1 MRLAAVARGFLLAI
15 LVIILTL
22 LMVATLLVFEVEGSL
37 LSSDFYKDRLRDAN
51 AYAFLLND
59 VAEAAIDEAR
69 ALPPS
74 DGMSENL
81 LNATGLSTER
91 IVGSLNRA
99 LPPGWLRG
107 QTEYNLDQI
116 VSYLA
121 GDTNRLTARLEV
133 SDRVPQIVEEGGA
146 LIESADVHGIIYDL
160 VLSDQLDSLYA
171 AMAVGGM
178 EIERERLERAFNEV
192 FTKEW
197 TERQVMMAYNEVA
210 PYVTGQTDSFEVRLR
225 PDGLKEALTAELTDF
240 ARGVDWRLF
249 MSERAVEFMIG
260 GGQGR
265 SVRLVRG
272 LDLPQSEVM
281 EVLGDSVSQ
290 QVYEAVAGDVVGE
303 AVNYMYG
310 ETDEPTVR
318 VDLSDV
324 KRQARPRMVDL
335 ARRSASEAGGSL
347 PLCAAGQHWLP
358 PPDVFGN
365 PTFPS
370 CYPLEIQAAADMERW
385 VEEFNR
391 DIEVHVDSGIFGRMP
406 DQITLTE
413 TTFWNAM
420 AYGRINLDAQ
430 SVEELR
436 SLLSEGVAFTS
447 DDLKSDLESRQG
459 PGAAQNLE
467 DARSFFQDGVEF
479 TTADLIRAAPE
490 IRLVRYE
497 LSRASQ
503 AKWILPALILL
514 TLTLYIGVAPR
525 GRRIIW
531 TVGCLAFVSAFAF
544 ALFGPIYGLFIE
556 PEVSGYFACSASMF
570 GPSMSDFP
578 RVGSLLCFKLFEI
591 GVDSLNAIMGG
602 AAFKAAVCMTVF
614 GLLTLAA
621 LIWLRFSLSIPDLTQ
636 GILNLPASLRR
647 RVKT

>member
-37 LSSDFYKDRLRDAN
+37 LNADFYKDRLRNAN

-59 VAEAAIDEAR
+59 VAEAAINEAR
-69 ALPPS
+69 ALPPP

-81 LNATGLSTER
+81 IDATGLSTGQ
-91 IVGSLNRA
+91 IVGALNRA
-99 LPPGWLRG
+99 LPPEWLRG
-107 QTEYNLDQI
+107 QTEYNLDQTLGY
-116 VSYLA
+116 VS
-121 GDTNRLTARLEV
+121 GDTDRFTARLDV

-160 VLSDQLDSLYA
+160 VLSDQIDSLYA
-171 AMAVGGM
+171 AMVVGGM
-178 EIERERLERAFNEV
+178 EIERERVDRAFNVV

-197 TERQVMMAYNEVA
+197 TERQVVMAYNEVA
-210 PYVTGQTDSFEVRLR
+210 PYVTGQTDSFEARLI

-240 ARGVDWRLF
+240 ARSVDWRPFL
-249 MSERAVEFMIG
+249 SERAVELMIG

-265 SVRLVRG
+265 SIRLVRG

-290 QVYEAVAGDVVGE
+290 QVYEAVAGDVVAE

-310 ETDEPTVR
+310 ETDKPTVM

-335 ARRSASEAGGSL
+335 ARRSVSEAGGSL

-358 PPDVFGN
+358 SPDAFGN
-365 PTFPS
+365 PVFPS
-370 CYPLEIQAAADMERW
+370 CYPLEIQAASDMRQWLET
-385 VEEFNR
+385 FNR
-391 DIEVHVDSGIFGRMP
+391 DIEVHVDSGVIARMP
-406 DQITLTE
+406 DQIALTE
-413 TTFWNAM
+413 TAFWNAM
-420 AYGRINLDAQ
+420 AYGGINLDAQ
-430 SVEELR
+430 AIEELR
-436 SLLSEGVAFTS
+436 SLLSEGIAFTS
-447 DDLKSDLESRQG
+447 DDPQSGLESRLG
-459 PGAAQNLE
+459 PDAAQSLE

-490 IRLVRYE
+490 IRQVRNE
-497 LSRASQ
+497 LSIASR
-503 AKWILPALILL
+503 AKWILPTLLLLALISFVGL
-514 TLTLYIGVAPR
+514 APR

-531 TVGCLAFVSAFAF
+531 TVGCMTFVSAFAF
-544 ALFGPIYGLFIE
+544 ALFGPVYGLFLE
-556 PEVSGYFACSASMF
+556 PEVRGYFACSVSMF

-614 GLLTLAA
+614 GLLTVGAA
-621 LIWLRFSLSIPDLTQ
+621 MWLRFPLSVP
-636 GILNLPASLRR
+636 NFRR
-647 RVKT
+647 ERRIES

>member
-22 LMVATLLVFEVEGSL
+22 LMVATSLVFEVDGSL
-37 LSSDFYKDRLRDAN
+37 LNADFYKDRLHNAN

-69 ALPPS
+69 TLPPP
-74 DGMSENL
+74 DGMSENM

-116 VSYLA
+116 VGYVA
-121 GDTNRLTARLEV
+121 GDTDRLTARLDV

-146 LIESADVHGIIYDL
+146 LVESADVHGIIYDL
-160 VLSDQLDSLYA
+160 VLSDQLDSLHA
-171 AMAVGGM
+171 AMVVGGM
-178 EIERERLERAFNEV
+178 ETERERLDRAFDAV

-240 ARGVDWRLF
+240 ARGVDWRPFL
-249 MSERAVEFMIG
+249 SERAVELMIG

-281 EVLGDSVSQ
+281 EVLGDAVSQ
-290 QVYEAVAGDVVGE
+290 QVYETVAGDVVGE

-310 ETDEPTVR
+310 ETDKPTVT

-324 KRQARPRMVDL
+324 KRQAHPGMVDL
-335 ARRSASEAGGSL
+335 ARRSATETGGSL
-347 PLCAAGQHWLP
+347 PLCASGQHWLP
-358 PPDVFGN
+358 PPDAFGN

-370 CYPLEIQAAADMERW
+370 CYPLEVQAAADMEQW
-385 VEEFNR
+385 LETFNR
-391 DIEVHVDSGIFGRMP
+391 DIEPHVDSSVIARMP

-430 SVEELR
+430 AIEELR

-447 DDLKSDLESRQG
+447 DDLKSGLESRLG
-459 PGAAQNLE
+459 PDAAQSLE
-467 DARSFFQDGVEF
+467 DARSFFRDGVEF

-514 TLTLYIGVAPR
+514 ALTLYIGVAPR

-531 TVGCLAFVSAFAF
+531 TVGCMAFVSAFAF
-544 ALFGPIYGLFIE
+544 ALFGPIYGLFLE
-556 PEVSGYFACSASMF
+556 PEVSGYFACSVSMF

-614 GLLTLAA
+614 GLLTLGAA
-621 LIWLRFSLSIPDLTQ
+621 MWLRFPLSVP
-636 GILNLPASLRR
+636 NFRR
-647 RVKT
+647 ERRIEP

>member
-15 LVIILTL
+15 LVVILIL
-22 LMVATLLVFEVEGSL
+22 LMVATLLAFEVDGSL
-37 LSSDFYKDRLRDAN
+37 LNPGFYKDRLHNAN

-107 QTEYNLDQI
+107 QAEYNLDQI
-116 VSYLA
+116 VGYVA
-121 GDTNRLTARLEV
+121 GDSDRFTARLDV

-160 VLSDQLDSLYA
+160 VLSDQIDSLYA

-178 EIERERLERAFNEV
+178 EIERERLDRAFNVV

-197 TERQVMMAYNEVA
+197 TERQVMVSYNEVA

-240 ARGVDWRLF
+240 ARGVDWRPF
-249 MSERAVEFMIG
+249 MSERAVELMIG

-281 EVLGDSVSQ
+281 EVLGDAVSQ
-290 QVYEAVAGDVVGE
+290 QVYETVAGDVVGE

-310 ETDEPTVR
+310 ETDKPTVT

-324 KRQARPRMVDL
+324 KRQARPGMVDL
-335 ARRSASEAGGSL
+335 ARRSASETGGSL
-347 PLCAAGQHWLP
+347 PLCGSGQHWLP
-358 PPDVFGN
+358 LPDAFGN

-385 VEEFNR
+385 LETFNR
-391 DIEVHVDSGIFGRMP
+391 DIEPHVDRSVIARMP

-430 SVEELR
+430 TIEELR
-436 SLLSEGVAFTS
+436 LLLSEGVVFTS
-447 DDLKSDLESRQG
+447 DDLKSGLESRFG
-459 PGAAQNLE
+459 PGAAQSLE

-490 IRLVRYE
+490 IRLIRYE

-503 AKWILPALILL
+503 AKWMLPALILL
-514 TLTLYIGVAPR
+514 ALTLYIGVAPR

-531 TVGCLAFVSAFAF
+531 TVGCMAFVSAFAF
-544 ALFGPIYGLFIE
+544 ALFGPIYGLFLE
-556 PEVSGYFACSASMF
+556 PEVSGYFACSVSMF

-578 RVGSLLCFKLFEI
+578 SVGYLLCFKLFEI

-602 AAFKAAVCMTVF
+602 AALKAAVCMTVF
-614 GLLTLAA
+614 GLLTLGAA
-621 LIWLRFSLSIPDLTQ
+621 MWPRFPLSIP
-636 GILNLPASLRR
+636 NFRR
-647 RVKT
+647 ERRIEP

>member
-22 LMVATLLVFEVEGSL
+22 LMVATLLVFEVDGSL
-37 LSSDFYKDRLRDAN
+37 LNSDFYKDRLRNAN

-59 VAEAAIDEAR
+59 VAEAAIEEAR
-69 ALPPS
+69 TLPPP

-116 VSYLA
+116 VGYVA
-121 GDTNRLTARLEV
+121 GDSDRFTARLDV

-146 LIESADVHGIIYDL
+146 LIESADVHGILSDL
-160 VLSDQLDSLYA
+160 VLSAQLDDLHA

-178 EIERERLERAFNEV
+178 EIERERLDRAFDTV

-240 ARGVDWRLF
+240 ARGVDWRPFL
-249 MSERAVEFMIG
+249 SERAVKLMIG

-272 LDLPQSEVM
+272 LDLPQPEVM
-281 EVLGDSVSQ
+281 NVLGDAVSQ
-290 QVYEAVAGDVVGE
+290 QVYETVAGDVVGE

-310 ETDEPTVR
+310 ETDRPTVT

-324 KRQARPRMVDL
+324 KRQARPGMVDL
-335 ARRSASEAGGSL
+335 ARRSATETGGSL

-358 PPDVFGN
+358 PPDPFGD
-365 PTFPS
+365 PVFPS

-385 VEEFNR
+385 LKTFNR
-391 DIEVHVDSGIFGRMP
+391 DIEPHVDSSVIARMP

-413 TTFWNAM
+413 ATFWNAM

-430 SVEELR
+430 AIEELR

-447 DDLKSDLESRQG
+447 DDLKSGLESEFG
-459 PGAAQNLE
+459 PSAAARLE
-467 DARSFFQDGVEF
+467 DVRSFFQDGIEISDSDLSMSAPRGITPPAPNLRAPSGGAVNSNDNAGWYGYAPLPEGYPSGGAYIGFDVESMRSQIQ
-479 TTADLIRAAPE
+479 T
-490 IRLVRYE
+490 
-497 LSRASQ
+497 LSL

-514 TLTLYIGVAPR
+514 ALTLYIG
-525 GRRIIW
+525 
-531 TVGCLAFVSAFAF
+531 
-544 ALFGPIYGLFIE
+544 
-556 PEVSGYFACSASMF
+556 
-570 GPSMSDFP
+570 
-578 RVGSLLCFKLFEI
+578 
-591 GVDSLNAIMGG
+591 GG
-602 AAFKAAVCMTVF
+602 AARPPHHLDRRMYGVRLGVRVRVVRADIWAVSGTRSKRILRLLGIHVWSLDV
-614 GLLTLAA
+614 GLP
-621 LIWLRFSLSIPDLTQ
+621 S
-636 GILNLPASLRR
+636 R
-647 RVKT
+647 RVPALLQAL